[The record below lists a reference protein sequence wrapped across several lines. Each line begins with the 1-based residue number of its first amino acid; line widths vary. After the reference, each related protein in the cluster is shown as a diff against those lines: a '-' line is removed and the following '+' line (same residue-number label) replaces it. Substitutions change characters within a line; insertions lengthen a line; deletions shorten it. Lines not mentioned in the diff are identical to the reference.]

1 MGEKEYKEFMKNSA
15 EQYAK
20 TKKISEK
27 MAKELVKEAQ
37 QTWSHLSKHIGK

>member
-1 MGEKEYKEFMKNSA
+1 MGEKEYKLFMKGAA

-20 TKKISEK
+20 TKKVSEK

-37 QTWSHLSKHIGK
+37 SSWKHFSKHLGK